1 MIKKI
6 NILFGL
12 LFFLITILFYW
23 SYTNLNTKNKEIIIN
38 KYIIAIKEL
47 MPFIVTNNI
56 TKLKQKI
63 NELNLQKIS
72 NNINGK
78 IIFNKNITFG
88 KIDIIKNKN
97 RYYLKIR
104 YLNSK
109 YIFFDSSQKI
119 ILKENNFI
127 ILSYVLILFLLSIAY
142 IIIKSIFK
150 PLNLLNKK
158 INKLSNGN
166 LNINKIELKADK
178 EIQNLIDSFNY
189 MTSQINNFIIER
201 ENFIKYIGHELKT
214 PLAKLKFAIE
224 NNDLEKIKKH
234 TNNLDILINELI
246 LINLITKENMK
257 IQKFNAS
264 TLILNALSNI
274 DVEEEN
280 VKIELNDFSINADK
294 QYLTIAIKNII
305 ENAIKYTKKYPIKIV
320 AKNNFIKVINY
331 GDKKLNFEEIKKLF
345 VKNSKGLGIGLNL
358 VEKIVKLHNFSFE
371 YKFENNHH
379 TFKIILKDKNAS

>member
-12 LFFLITILFYW
+12 LFLFITILFYW
-23 SYTNLNTKNKEIIIN
+23 SYTNINTKNQEIIIN

-47 MPFIVTNNI
+47 MPFIVTNNNA
-56 TKLKQKI
+56 KLKQKI

-72 NNINGK
+72 NIDGK
-78 IIFNKNITFG
+78 KIFSKDITFG
-88 KIDIIKNKN
+88 KIDILQNKNK
-97 RYYLKIR
+97 YYLKIK
-104 YLNSK
+104 YLNSE
-109 YIFFDSSQKI
+109 YIFFDSSQI
-119 ILKENNFI
+119 ILLKENNFI
-127 ILSYVLILFLLSIAY
+127 MLSYLLILFLLSIAY
-142 IIIKSIFK
+142 FIIKSIFK

-158 INKLSNGN
+158 IDKLSKGD

-178 EIQNLIDSFNY
+178 EIQNLIDSFNH
-189 MTSQINNFIIER
+189 MASQINNFIIER

-224 NNDLEKIKKH
+224 NKDLEKIKKH

-257 IQKFNAS
+257 LQNFNAS

-280 VKIELNDFSINADK
+280 IEIELNDFNINADK

-305 ENAIKYTKKYPIKIV
+305 ENAIKYTTKYPIKIV
-320 AKNNFIKVINY
+320 AKNNFIEVVNY
-331 GDKKLNFEEIKKLF
+331 GDKKLEFKEIKKLF

-371 YKFENNHH
+371 YEFENNHH
-379 TFKIILKDKNAS
+379 IFRIILKDKNAS

>member
-12 LFFLITILFYW
+12 LFFSITILFYW